1 MVNTRQRLGVVF
13 LCTNAQ
19 CGNLE
24 FGETSNL
31 AWRGEVVPRRWT
43 KTSESIMYVAAVARV
58 MEFMSSAG
66 HFMVSRFHRD
76 FDFLPN
82 YVFDGG

>member
-1 MVNTRQRLGVVF
+1 
-13 LCTNAQ
+13 
-19 CGNLE
+19 
-24 FGETSNL
+24 
-31 AWRGEVVPRRWT
+31 
-43 KTSESIMYVAAVARV
+43 MYVAAVARV

-82 YVFDGG
+82 YVFDGGWFLKTNPKPEDAGRWPCFSQFTYNVTAKL